1 MFILLS
7 CSNQAQNTLPVNE
20 YETKLKDKN
29 AVLLDVRTS
38 AEYNTGHIQN
48 SFQADWT
55 NRAQFDERTQYL
67 DKNKTIYIY
76 CASGARSASAADVL
90 RDKGYNVVNLEGGIT
105 AWKKAGK
112 AVEGLSEENKISND
126 QYNDLINSANL
137 VMIDYGASWCP
148 PCKKM
153 EPVIEEIKKT
163 MADKVSVKFVD
174 GGTNTS
180 LMTTWK
186 VDALPTFIVYQKGKE
201 VWRKQGIVSK
211 EDLLAVINGFQ

>member
-1 MFILLS
+1 MFFS
-7 CSNQAQNTLPVNE
+7 CNNQAQNTIPVHE
-20 YETKLKDKN
+20 FEAKLNDKN

-38 AEYNTGHIQN
+38 SEYNTGHIRN

-55 NRAQFDERTQYL
+55 NRQQFDDRAEHL

-76 CASGARSASAADVL
+76 CASGSRSASAAEVL
-90 RDKGYNVVNLEGGIT
+90 RGKGYNVINLEGGLT

-112 AVEGLSEENKISND
+112 AVEGLSEENKMSSD
-126 QYNDLINSANL
+126 QYNDLINSAHL

-153 EPVIEEIKKT
+153 EPLIEEVKLT
-163 MADKVSVKFVD
+163 MSDKVSVKFVD
-174 GGTNTS
+174 GGANTS
-180 LMTTWK
+180 LMTTCK
-186 VDALPTFIVYQKGKE
+186 VDALPTFILYQKGKE

-211 EDLLAVINGFQ
+211 EDMFAAINGFQ